1 MNKTVAL
8 QSTIA
13 SLIWPNRSSSLDMR
27 IIRGVILA
35 IIGSFVVA
43 ALAQISVPL
52 WPVPITG
59 QTFGVLIV
67 GRALGSKL
75 GMLSLT
81 LYMLEGICG
90 LPVFANFS
98 SGPGVIVGPTG
109 GYIIGFI
116 FAAGAIGYLAERK
129 WDRSILSTALAM
141 LIGNIILYIP
151 GLIWLGLFFA
161 GLGKPDPLEASI
173 VAGLFPFLIGDVLKL
188 ALAALLFPT
197 AWRYILTK

>member
-1 MNKTVAL
+1 
-8 QSTIA
+8 
-13 SLIWPNRSSSLDMR
+13 MR
-27 IIRGVILA
+27 IIRGVILT
-35 IIGSFVVA
+35 IIVSFVVA

-67 GRALGSKL
+67 GMALGSKL

>member
-67 GRALGSKL
+67 GMALGSKL

>member
-67 GRALGSKL
+67 GMALGSKL

-161 GLGKPDPLEASI
+161 GLGKPAPLEASI

>member
-67 GRALGSKL
+67 GMAVGSKL

>member
-67 GRALGSKL
+67 GMALGSKL

-98 SGPGVIVGPTG
+98 SGAGVIVGPTG

>member
-67 GRALGSKL
+67 GMALGSKL

-116 FAAGAIGYLAERK
+116 FAAGAIGYLAERN

>member
-1 MNKTVAL
+1 MNNTVAL

-13 SLIWPNRSSSLDMR
+13 SSIWPNRGSSLDMR

-67 GRALGSKL
+67 GMALGSKL

>member
-1 MNKTVAL
+1 MNNTIAH
-8 QSTIA
+8 QSTIV
-13 SLIWPNRSSSLDMR
+13 SSIWPNRGSSLDMR
-27 IIRGVILA
+27 IIRGIILA

-43 ALAQISVPL
+43 TLAQISVPI

-67 GRALGSKL
+67 GMALGCKL
-75 GMLSLT
+75 GVLSLT

-98 SGPGVIVGPTG
+98 SGPGVIFGPTG
-109 GYIIGFI
+109 GYIVGFI
-116 FAAGAIGYLAERK
+116 IAAGAVGYMAERT
-129 WDRSILSTALAM
+129 WDRSIVFTALAM

-151 GLIWLGLFFA
+151 GLIWLGLFFL
-161 GLGKPDPLEASI
+161 GLGKTDPLMATI
-173 VAGLFPFLIGDVLKL
+173 TAGLFPFLIGDFLKL

-197 AWRYILTK
+197 AWRYLLTK